1 MFGLQFSEDE
11 QIGNWISRTNGRYK
25 AKEIPKTSHG
35 MMDANKNKVQFNF
48 LKNLDIKNINM
59 EVEQLH
65 PSTHEFW
72 EEEHIRKSLLDY
84 LVGWSRY
91 PKAYVKKLLYAQDE
105 ATHALKSD
113 DKEEDEIELGFV
125 DGLFELYKLR
135 GDIEKARQEIM
146 ATKMLSGYRHS
157 FGSFLF
163 NSFICFR
170 SSTIENLIKEE
181 KRELNELKKIE
192 ASRIAYDFLILQHT
206 SLKCVLDRNMMN

>member
-1 MFGLQFSEDE
+1 
-11 QIGNWISRTNGRYK
+11 
-25 AKEIPKTSHG
+25 

-84 LVGWSRY
+84 LVGWSKN

-105 ATHALKSD
+105 AMHALKSD

-125 DGLFELYKLR
+125 DGLFELYKVR

-157 FGSFLF
+157 FGFFLF

-170 SSTIENLIKEE
+170 SSTIENLIDE
-181 KRELNELKKIE
+181 KRRELNDSIE
-192 ASRIAYDFLILQHT
+192 ENRSIQNCLRFSDSSTHI
-206 SLKCVLDRNMMN
+206 N